1 MVFVARCQRSRL
13 NAFVRACSAAWSLG
27 DSLSAIAAIRQPSV
41 GSFRLGIEH
50 AHIGDGVLFVIN
62 GEHFTEGAASATWRL
77 RVGRTGALSR
87 KN

>member
-1 MVFVARCQRSRL
+1 VGGPLGALSNARPIRL
-13 NAFVRACSAAWSLG
+13 PLRVDVQDDPRDLT
-27 DSLSAIAAIRQPSV
+27 PV
-41 GSFRLGIEH
+41 GSFRLGVEH

-62 GEHFTEGAASATWRL
+62 GEHFTESAASATWRL